1 MNTNETPFGQNQF
14 IENILINDC
23 IDVDTTM
30 KEINDSLTR
39 NDDVL
44 EQSMRMVVQILMTC
58 YKSFSMCHSR

>member
-58 YKSFSMCHSR
+58 YK

>member
-1 MNTNETPFGQNQF
+1 MNTKKTPFGQNQF

-58 YKSFSMCHSR
+58 YK

>member
-39 NDDVL
+39 NDDAL

-58 YKSFSMCHSR
+58 YK

>member
-30 KEINDSLTR
+30 KEMNDSLTR

-58 YKSFSMCHSR
+58 YK

>member
-1 MNTNETPFGQNQF
+1 MKTNETPFGQNQF

-58 YKSFSMCHSR
+58 YK

>member
-1 MNTNETPFGQNQF
+1 MNTNGTPFGQNQF

-58 YKSFSMCHSR
+58 YKSFLMCHSR

>member
-30 KEINDSLTR
+30 KEINDSLTG

-58 YKSFSMCHSR
+58 YK

>member
-58 YKSFSMCHSR
+58 YKSFLMCHSR

>member
-44 EQSMRMVVQILMTC
+44 EQSVRMVVQILMTC
-58 YKSFSMCHSR
+58 YK